1 MLIEKNDNAP
11 SREWEKKENN
21 MDVCIKIIKQSFERR
36 GEKKRK
42 DWLIWLRG
50 VRHIIIIIIDILI

>member
-42 DWLIWLRG
+42 DW
-50 VRHIIIIIIDILI
+50 IIEHN